1 MNSRDPAV
9 NIFVVGGNDNLIHD
23 EQTGS
28 KKLFLAF
35 QAQTPAQAAVP
46 APS

>member
-9 NIFVVGGNDNLIHD
+9 NIFVGGKDNLIHD

-28 KKLFLAF
+28 KKFFVAF
-35 QAQTPAQAAVP
+35 QMQTPAQAAVP